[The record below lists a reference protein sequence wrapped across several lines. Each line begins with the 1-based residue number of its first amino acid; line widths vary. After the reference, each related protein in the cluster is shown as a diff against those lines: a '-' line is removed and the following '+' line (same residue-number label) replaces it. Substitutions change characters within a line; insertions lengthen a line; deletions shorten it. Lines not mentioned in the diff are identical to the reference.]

1 MVSSAVF
8 GTAGS
13 AGRTASERSFGFLFA
28 GMFAAY
34 GVWPVF
40 HGHPPRLWAVVL
52 GGALLAVTLIRPL
65 WLRPA
70 NRLWF
75 AFSMLLHRVMNP
87 LIMGILFFGVV
98 TPIGWLMRMAG
109 EDPLAQ
115 KLDRS
120 KTTYWSQSTSQDTD
134 MNRQF

>member
-52 GGALLAVTLIRPL
+52 GGALLAVGAQLYASGC
-65 WLRPA
+65 WLAGATALGSGGAVLGSAASVLAFTNCAPPCRAEPA
-70 NRLWF
+70 RH
-75 AFSMLLHRVMNP
+75 ATAPGARVR
-87 LIMGILFFGVV
+87 GVV
-98 TPIGWLMRMAG
+98 RA
-109 EDPLAQ
+109 DAAQ
-115 KLDRS
+115 
-120 KTTYWSQSTSQDTD
+120 
-134 MNRQF
+134 